1 MSKHAPSFPR
11 RVWSRW
17 MSVPLWLQI
26 LIGMVLGIIAGVSLG
41 EDASYLKPIGTLFV
55 NTIKMLI
62 VPLVF
67 CSLIVGVTSMQDTA
81 KMGRIGFKSFAFYLG
96 TTSIAISIGLLV
108 GNIMQPGAGLGLQ
121 TSEIINEV
129 KEVPTLMDTLINIVP
144 TNPVAALASGQIL
157 QVIVFAVALGISLVL
172 IGDHGKPAI
181 RVFESLAEAMF
192 KLTDLVMK
200 LAPYG
205 VFGLM
210 AWVAGEYGLDM
221 LLPLI
226 KVIVAVYIGCAL
238 HILGFYSLVLS
249 VLGKLNPVQFFKGI
263 GNAMAVAFTTSSSA
277 GTLPASMKCASENLG
292 INKKISSFVLPLGT
306 TINMDGTA
314 LYQGVTALFVA
325 QAFGI
330 DLTWVDYITIVLTA
344 TLASI
349 GTAGV
354 PGAGLVMLTLVLTT
368 VGLPLEGVAIIA
380 GIDRVL
386 DMARTVVN
394 VSGDLVATTIIASSE
409 DELDVE
415 HYNADMEQSAIIAQ
429 HSEVDMQQKVEDNI
443 RTGS

>member
-1 MSKHAPSFPR
+1 MSKQRSSALGR
-11 RVWSRW
+11 AWSAW

-26 LIGMVLGIIAGVSLG
+26 FVGMVLGIVAGVSLG
-41 EDASYLKPIGTLFV
+41 EQAVLLKPIGTLFV

-67 CSLIVGVTSMQDTA
+67 CSLIVGVTSMEDTA
-81 KMGRIGFKSFAFYLG
+81 KMGRIGFKSFGFYLC
-96 TTSIAISIGLLV
+96 TTAIAISLGLGV
-108 GNIMQPGAGLGLQ
+108 GYIIQPGAGVPLMQHEEVVQ
-121 TSEIINEV
+121 TA
-129 KEVPTLMDTLINIVP
+129 KEAPSVMQTLIDIVP

-157 QVIVFAVALGISLVL
+157 QVIVFAVALGIALVL
-172 IGDHGKPAI
+172 IGDHGKPAVK
-181 RVFESLAEAMF
+181 VFESLAEAMY
-192 KLTDLVMK
+192 KLTDMVMK

-210 AWVAGEYGLDM
+210 AWVAGAYGIDM
-221 LLPLI
+221 LWPLI
-226 KVIVAVYIGCAL
+226 KVIIAVYLGCAL

-249 VLGKLNPVQFFKGI
+249 LFAKLNPLQFFKGI
-263 GNAMAVAFTTSSSA
+263 SNAMAVAFTTSSSA
-277 GTLPASMKCASENLG
+277 GTLPASMKCASEYLG
-292 INKKISSFVLPLGT
+292 VNKKISSFVLPLGT

-330 DLTWVDYITIVLTA
+330 DLTWVDYLTIILTA

-354 PGAGLVMLTLVLTT
+354 PGAGLVMLTLVLST
-368 VGLPLEGVAIIA
+368 VGLPLEGVALIA
-380 GIDRVL
+380 GIDRIL

-394 VSGDLVATTIIASSE
+394 VSGDLVATTVIAKSE
-409 DELDVE
+409 DELDE
-415 HYNADMEQSAIIAQ
+415 DHYNADMEQSMVIAQ
-429 HSEVDMQQKVEDNI
+429 QNAESDMETKPL
-443 RTGS
+443 

>member
-1 MSKHAPSFPR
+1 MTKKQPSILGL
-11 RVWSRW
+11 VWSFWR
-17 MSVPLWLQI
+17 SEPLWRQI
-26 LIGMVLGIIAGVSLG
+26 LVGMLLGIAAGVYLG
-41 EDASYLKPIGTLFV
+41 EQAVHLKPIGTLFV

-67 CSLIVGVTSMQDTA
+67 CSLIVGVTSMEDTA
-81 KMGRIGFKSFAFYLG
+81 KMGRIGVKSFAFYLC
-96 TTSIAISIGLLV
+96 TTAIAISIGLGV
-108 GNIMQPGAGLGLQ
+108 GHVLEPGVGLNLALPAGTGQ
-121 TSEIINEV
+121 VTEEAPSV
-129 KEVPTLMDTLINIVP
+129 VQTLIDIVP
-144 TNPVAALASGQIL
+144 TNPIAALANGQIL
-157 QVIVFAVALGISLVL
+157 QVIVFAVALGVALVL
-172 IGDHGKPAI
+172 IGEHGKPAI
-181 RVFESLAEAMF
+181 KVFESLAEAMY
-192 KLTDLVMK
+192 KLTDMVMK

-210 AWVAGEYGLDM
+210 AWVAGEYGVEM
-221 LLPLI
+221 LWPLLQ
-226 KVIVAVYIGCAL
+226 VIIAVYIGCAI
-238 HILGFYSLVLS
+238 HILGFYSLVLK
-249 VLGKLNPVQFFKGI
+249 GFAKLNPLHFFKGI
-263 GNAMAVAFTTSSSA
+263 SNAMAVAFTTSSSA
-277 GTLPASMKCASENLG
+277 GSLPASMKCASEYLG
-292 INKKISSFVLPLGT
+292 VNKKISSFVLPLGT

-330 DLTWVDYITIVLTA
+330 DLTWVDYLTIILTA

-368 VGLPLEGVAIIA
+368 VGLPLEGVALIA

-394 VSGDLVATTIIASSE
+394 VSGDLVATTVIAQSE

-415 HYNADMEQSAIIAQ
+415 HYNADMLQSAVLAEQNLVQTKGEIKAT
-429 HSEVDMQQKVEDNI
+429 DA
-443 RTGS
+443 

>member
-1 MSKHAPSFPR
+1 MSTQKTQSTASR
-11 RVWSRW
+11 IWARW
-17 MSVPLWLQI
+17 MAVPLWMQI
-26 LIGMVLGIIAGVSLG
+26 LIGMILGILVGAALG
-41 EDASYLKPIGTLFV
+41 EQATSLKPIGSLFV
-55 NTIKMLI
+55 NTIQMLI

-67 CSLIVGVTSMQDTA
+67 CSLIVGVTSMQDTS
-81 KMGRIGFKSFAFYLG
+81 KMGRIGFKSFVFYLA
-96 TTSIAISIGLLV
+96 TTSIAITIGLMV
-108 GNIMQPGAGLGLQ
+108 GGLLQPGVGLNMVHDGATQ
-121 TSEIINEV
+121 AV
-129 KEVPTLMDTLINIVP
+129 KEAPSVVDTLINIVP
-144 TNPVAALASGQIL
+144 TNPVAALASGKIL

-172 IGDHGKPAI
+172 IGERGKPAI
-181 RVFESLAEAMF
+181 AVFESLAEAMF
-192 KLTDLVMK
+192 KLTDMVMK

-221 LLPLI
+221 LMPLI
-226 KVIVAVYIGCAL
+226 KVVIAVYIGCAL
-238 HILGFYSLVLS
+238 HILGFYSLILTTVA
-249 VLGKLNPVQFFKGI
+249 KLNPIKFFKGI
-263 GNAMAVAFTTSSSA
+263 RNAMAVAFTTSSSA
-277 GTLPASMKCASENLG
+277 GTLPASMKCANESLG

-330 DLTWVDYITIVLTA
+330 DLTWVEYVTIILTA

-386 DMARTVVN
+386 DMARTAVN
-394 VSGDLVATTIIASSE
+394 VSGDLVATTVIAKSE
-409 DELDVE
+409 GELDEVQ
-415 HYNADMEQSAIIAQ
+415 YNASTDKTA
-429 HSEVDMQQKVEDNI
+429 
-443 RTGS
+443 

>member
-1 MSKHAPSFPR
+1 MSATPPASLWR
-11 RVWSRW
+11 RWCA
-17 MSVPLWLQI
+17 VPLWLQI
-26 LIGMVLGIIAGVSLG
+26 LTGMLLGIGVGLALG
-41 EDASYLKPIGTLFV
+41 PDASVLKPIGTLFV

-81 KMGRIGFKSFAFYLG
+81 RMGRIGFKSFAFYLG
-96 TTSIAISIGLLV
+96 TTAIAISVGLLV
-108 GNIMQPGAGLGLQ
+108 GWLLEPGAGLSLEGHDL
-121 TSEIINEV
+121 SAEV
-129 KEVPTLMDTLINIVP
+129 KAAPSVMDTLVNIVP

-157 QVIVFAVALGISLVL
+157 QVIVFAVALGVALVL

-181 RVFESLAEAMF
+181 KVFESLAEAMY
-192 KLTDLVMK
+192 KLTDMVMK

-210 AWVAGEYGLDM
+210 AWVAGEYGIDM

-226 KVIVAVYIGCAL
+226 KVIFAVYLGCAL
-238 HILGFYSLVLS
+238 HILGFYSLVL
-249 VLGKLNPVQFFKGI
+249 KLVAGLSPIQFFKGI
-263 GNAMAVAFTTSSSA
+263 SNAMAVAFTTSSSA
-277 GTLPASMKCASENLG
+277 GTLPASMKCASEYLG
-292 INKKISSFVLPLGT
+292 VNKKISSFVLPLGT

-325 QAFGI
+325 QAFGV
-330 DLTWVDYITIVLTA
+330 DLTWVDYLTIVLTA

-394 VSGDLVATTIIASSE
+394 VSGDLVATTVIARSE
-409 DELDVE
+409 GEIDIA
-415 HYNADMEQSAIIAQ
+415 HYNADMETSAEIA
-429 HSEVDMQQKVEDNI
+429 SSREAEQKTAT
-443 RTGS
+443 R